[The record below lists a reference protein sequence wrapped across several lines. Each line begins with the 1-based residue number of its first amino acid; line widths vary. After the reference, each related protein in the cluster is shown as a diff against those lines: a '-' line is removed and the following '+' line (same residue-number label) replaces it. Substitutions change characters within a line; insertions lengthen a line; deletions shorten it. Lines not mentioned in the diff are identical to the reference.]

1 MFNKLICFSLT
12 LIAFSFTSAT
22 IASTTSQKEIKM
34 VIQFA
39 PGGNSDRIARVIENH
54 IDKSKYQVRFEY
66 RTGAGGSLA
75 HNYLVTAKNENAF
88 IVAGPGLVSLPVMSP
103 DTNTYDPVRDFIA
116 VGHLGNQT
124 CLVVVNAASGIQN
137 WQDLKNYAKNNNIN
151 YGSSGTGGAG
161 HIVSALIAGNNNWVH
176 IPYKGPALA
185 DLVSG
190 QLTYV
195 TEAQSL
201 TQPLI
206 DAKKL
211 VPIAVSNPSRSSV
224 YKNVPTLKE
233 LGINDHEY
241 YRWYMLIANKSADP
255 EVVNYMKTL
264 LASPQLRKDLQ
275 QTQELDPVPTGLDTR
290 AFLQTEKRKFETIAK
305 KLNLK

>member
-1 MFNKLICFSLT
+1 MFNKLICFGLM
-12 LIAFSFTSAT
+12 LVAFSFPTM
-22 IASTTSQKEIKM
+22 ASTPQKEIKM

-39 PGGNSDRIARVIENH
+39 PGGNSDRIARVIESH

-66 RTGAGGSLA
+66 KPGAGGSLG
-75 HNYLVTAKNENAF
+75 HNHLLTIKNENAF
-88 IVAGPGLVSLPVMSP
+88 IVASPSLVSLPVMSP
-103 DTNTYDPVRDFIA
+103 DTNAYDPVRDFITI
-116 VGHLGNQT
+116 GHLGNQT
-124 CLVVVNAASGIQN
+124 CLVVVSAASGIRN
-137 WQDLKNYAKNNNIN
+137 WQDFKNYAKNNRVS
-151 YGSSGTGGAG
+151 YGSTGVGGGG
-161 HIVSALIAGNNNWVH
+161 HIVSALIAGNNNDWVH
-176 IPYKGPALA
+176 VPYKGPALA

-233 LGINDHEY
+233 LGVNDQEY
-241 YRWYMLIANKSADP
+241 YRWYLLIANRSADP
-255 EVVNYMKTL
+255 EVVSYMRTL
-264 LASPQLRKDLQ
+264 LASPQLQKELQ
-275 QTQELDPVPTGLDTR
+275 QTQDLDPVPAGFDSR
-290 AFLQTEKRKFETIAK
+290 VFLQSERRKFENIVK
-305 KLNLK
+305 QLNLK